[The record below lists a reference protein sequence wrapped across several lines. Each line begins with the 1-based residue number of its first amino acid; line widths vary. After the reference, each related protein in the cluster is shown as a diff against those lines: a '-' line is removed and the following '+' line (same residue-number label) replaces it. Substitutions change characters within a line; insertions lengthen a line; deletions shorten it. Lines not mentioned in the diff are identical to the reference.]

1 MDETSKKALE
11 LHKKYQGKIAVYCKM
26 PVNPPDDLTLAYTP
40 GVAAACREVLKD
52 PLTAYD
58 YTSKGNMVAGIIIMV
73 ATNILTWQDIL
84 SDTGAWDAM
93 IWMGGVVA
101 LASLLNNSG
110 FIAWFAQSITSQ
122 LTGISWQIAFVLL
135 LLVYLYSHYAFA
147 SLSAHVTAMYAA
159 FPAVMIAAGTPAY
172 LAAFGLAAC
181 STLFAALTN
190 YASGPAPLFFGAGY
204 ISQKNWLTI
213 GFICSLINFIIWI
226 GLGSFYWKIIRLW

>member
-1 MDETSKKALE
+1 MDETSKNVLE

-40 GVAAACREVLKD
+40 GVAAACCEVLKD

-58 YTSKGNMVAGIIIMV
+58 YTSKGNMVAGIIMV

-84 SDTGAWDAM
+84 SDTGAWDDM

-122 LTGISWQIAFVLL
+122 LTGISWQITFVL

-204 ISQKNWLTI
+204 ISQKNWLAI

-226 GLGSFYWKIIRLW
+226 GLGSFYWKIIGLW

>member
-1 MDETSKKALE
+1 MVYPCSRGTFPQSLASLRCFATVIAGFILRPLGVILIGALVLWSTSTITHIHTTMSAL
-11 LHKKYQGKIAVYCKM
+11 LV
-26 PVNPPDDLTLAYTP
+26 
-40 GVAAACREVLKD
+40 
-52 PLTAYD
+52 
-58 YTSKGNMVAGIIIMV
+58 IIMV

-93 IWMGGVVA
+93 IRMGGVVA

-159 FPAVMIAAGTPAY
+159 FLAVMIAAGTPAY

-213 GFICSLINFIIWI
+213 GFICSLINFIIWV